1 MAAMS
6 ILLLAACKE
15 NEPEKVLVESIAVTP
30 DNVVMTVGDKDTLSV
45 GYVPENAENKSVV
58 WSSSDE
64 AVVTVEGGVLTAV
77 AAGDA
82 VITADCDG
90 VTDECT
96 VTVNEKDI
104 EVESVELNKTEA
116 ELVVG
121 ETVFFR
127 S

>member
-64 AVVTVEGGVLTAV
+64 AVVTVKEGVLTAV

-82 VITADCDG
+82 VIAADCDG

-104 EVESVELNKTEA
+104 EVESVE
-116 ELVVG
+116 
-121 ETVFFR
+121 
-127 S
+127 